1 MIKILPPRGGRSSSS
16 LRDLLAAGVSAM
28 ALLGLTATACTGQ
41 VGANDGGPG
50 GQAAPGTSG
59 GSGTSGGG
67 GNPPGEPLDCRAAS
81 TSSSVLRRLSK
92 VEYQLTLQDLFQ
104 LDEPP
109 AVDKIPEDTAQ
120 GGFRTIAAFQ
130 NVSDQHLRAYLE
142 TAEALGQE
150 LMEDSARRA
159 SVLGCSPDQAGC
171 IESFVQRFGKLA
183 YRRPLTSEEVSALI
197 ARADEAALNRLD
209 AFRFVIESLLT
220 SPSFLFR
227 IEVGGGGAET
237 SPLTP
242 LELAS
247 RLSFT
252 LWGRT
257 PSLDL
262 LSRAEAGELDTPD
275 GLRAVAEQMVEDERT
290 QVFFKA
296 FFKQWLNFEK
306 LRPPASPPKGWTPAA
321 LDDMIAESELVLGE
335 HAFGDD
341 ADFLDALT
349 ANHSYLTPEL
359 GAFYG
364 VEVPGNGVTRVTFP
378 SDHHRANTGLLTHAS
393 LISAKNDGD
402 LISVRGQ
409 WIRAAFLCEEITIP
423 AGLLEQFE
431 SELSGLSYLEVIE
444 KRNTQT
450 GCKECHARID
460 PIGVGFAQYDKD
472 GVYDG
477 SVGIRDFGLEPRFAG
492 AANESFDS
500 LAELAA
506 ELRRSPAVAAC
517 VAEKLFIYTQG
528 RKPTAEDRCAIDAAA
543 EGFSLDGNRFRSFL
557 TSLVTS
563 PAFRL
568 RRAPE

>member
-1 MIKILPPRGGRSSSS
+1 MNKIMPPRGGRSLSF
-16 LRDLLAAGVSAM
+16 LRDSLAAGVSAM
-28 ALLGLTATACTGQ
+28 ALLCLTATACTGQ
-41 VGANDGGPG
+41 LGADDAALGGQGAPGGPG
-50 GQAAPGTSG
+50 APGG
-59 GSGTSGGG
+59 GKGS
-67 GNPPGEPLDCRAAS
+67 PGDPTPQDCRAAS
-81 TSSSVLRRLSK
+81 TSPSVLRRLSRL
-92 VEYQLTLQDLFQ
+92 EYQLTLQDLFQ

-109 AVDKIPEDTAQ
+109 VIDKIPEDTTK

-142 TAEALGQE
+142 TAETLGQE
-150 LMEDSARRA
+150 LMADAARRA
-159 SVLGCSPDQAGC
+159 SVLGCSPEQADC
-171 IESFVQRFGKLA
+171 LESFVHHFGKLA
-183 YRRPLTSEEVSALI
+183 YRRPLTSEEASALVT
-197 ARADEAALNRLD
+197 RANEVALDKLD

-227 IEVGGGGAET
+227 VEVGGGGAET

-252 LWGRT
+252 LWGRS
-257 PSLDL
+257 PSLEL
-262 LSRAEAGELDTPD
+262 LSRAEAGELDSPD
-275 GLRAVAEQMVEDERT
+275 GLRAIAEEMVEDERT
-290 QVFFKA
+290 QVFYKA

-306 LRPPASPPKGWTPAA
+306 LRAPTSPPKDWTPAL

-335 HAFGDD
+335 HAFDAD
-341 ADFLDALT
+341 ADFLDVLT

-359 GAFYG
+359 AAFYG
-364 VEVPGNGVTRVTFP
+364 VEAPGDGVTRVTFP

-409 WIRAAFLCEEITIP
+409 WFRAAFLCQEITIP

-444 KRNTQT
+444 RRNTQS
-450 GCKECHARID
+450 GCAECHSLID
-460 PIGVGFAQYDKD
+460 PIGVGFSQYDKH
-472 GVYDG
+472 GRYDG
-477 SVGIRDFGLEPRFAG
+477 SIDVREFGLEPRFKG

-500 LAELAA
+500 LAALAA
-506 ELRRSPAVAAC
+506 ELRRSPDLAAC

-528 RKPTAEDRCAIDAAA
+528 REPTAEDQCVVDAAA